1 MLEKTLLNA
10 LAAYRRGIRIEGGLH
25 AEEEI
30 CHIIEH
36 IDACVEYLNPGNRVN
51 GTWMGNNYLVLSRAV
66 KRAHDIVHSDCEM
79 ETDNDELNEEHR
91 DLNRCMTFY
100 RDFYEQNEI
109 DLAYMSM

>member
-1 MLEKTLLNA
+1 
-10 LAAYRRGIRIEGGLH
+10 
-25 AEEEI
+25 
-30 CHIIEH
+30 
-36 IDACVEYLNPGNRVN
+36 
-51 GTWMGNNYLVLSRAV
+51 
-66 KRAHDIVHSDCEM
+66 M

>member
-10 LAAYRRGIRIEGGLH
+10 LAAYRSGIRIEGGLH

-36 IDACVEYLNPGNRVN
+36 IDACVEYLNQGNRVY

-66 KRAHDIVHSDCEM
+66 KRAHDFVHSDCEM
-79 ETDNDELNEEHR
+79 ETDYDELNEEHR
-91 DLNRCMTFY
+91 DLIRCMTFY